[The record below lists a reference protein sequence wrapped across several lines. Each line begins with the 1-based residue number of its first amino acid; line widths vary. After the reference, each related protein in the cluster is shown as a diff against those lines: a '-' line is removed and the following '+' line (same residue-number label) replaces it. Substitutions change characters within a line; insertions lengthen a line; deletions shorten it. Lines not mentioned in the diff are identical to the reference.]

1 MTDCVV
7 HPEPGHHN
15 WNGTSDRDRDSTQD
29 ASENSMLDRDAIE
42 QITKHD
48 GNGAQRISELEPVLS
63 SRSRWRM
70 TH

>member
-48 GNGAQRISELEPVLS
+48 GNGAQSWSPC
-63 SRSRWRM
+63 
-70 TH
+70 